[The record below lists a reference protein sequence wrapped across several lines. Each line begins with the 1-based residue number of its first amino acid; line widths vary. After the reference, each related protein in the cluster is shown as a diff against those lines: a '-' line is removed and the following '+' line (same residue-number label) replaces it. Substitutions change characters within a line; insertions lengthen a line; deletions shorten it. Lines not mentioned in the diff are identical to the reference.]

1 MERVGF
7 YKEFGSP
14 GIATC
19 SGEQVS
25 AQLLSELAG
34 LLVIAA
40 TIRLDAGYK
49 APTKL
54 LATLTAIRENPK
66 LVLSDT
72 IEPEAR
78 GVLAAAYQRA
88 NEPAG
93 TFWFDIDVESN
104 LGTCRRDR

>member
-1 MERVGF
+1 
-7 YKEFGSP
+7 
-14 GIATC
+14 
-19 SGEQVS
+19 
-25 AQLLSELAG
+25 

-104 LGTCRRDR
+104 GELAVAIGKPSAQYFSTSRTPPPVRPMVRAKFCAALLP